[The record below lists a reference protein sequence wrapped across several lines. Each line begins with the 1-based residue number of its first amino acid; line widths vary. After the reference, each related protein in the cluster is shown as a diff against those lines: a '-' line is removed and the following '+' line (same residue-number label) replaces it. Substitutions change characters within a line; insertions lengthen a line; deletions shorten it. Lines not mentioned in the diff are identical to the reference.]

1 MAWWVDEVVA
11 SPELLAWLVDEA
23 AVAVAVARDLSS
35 QVASSSVYW
44 DEAEVGVEAEAWAG
58 LVPLVSGSVEEL
70 ETESLE

>member
-23 AVAVAVARDLSS
+23 AVAVARDLSS